1 MSVGAETGRR
11 LLDERLGWIRRLR
24 LTQRQREEIIAY
36 ILISPWVIGFLVFIL
51 GPMLTSLGL
60 SLTETDLFTIKFVGI
75 DNYTRLLSPDKTRS
89 LLWTALYNTGY
100 YVFLSIPLTI
110 GVGFFIAILLNQNIS
125 GRSSYRVVYY
135 LPAVIPAIATSLL
148 WLWLFQ
154 PEFGLINWFLS
165 VFGIEGPRWLFD
177 PKTAKLALVIMS
189 VWGAGAN
196 MLIFLAGLQGIPTE
210 LYEAATID
218 GAGVWR
224 RFRNITIPMISPTLF
239 FVLVTSIIW
248 SFQVFTNVYVMTEG
262 QGGPAHST
270 LMYVLYLYQLAFR
283 QYRMGF
289 ASALAWIFFMIIMLF
304 TLLIFKSSS
313 AWVYYETEIGGRR
326 S

>member
-1 MSVGAETGRR
+1 MGAGAETAQQPWKT
-11 LLDERLGWIRRLR
+11 RLGWPK
-24 LTQRQREEIIAY
+24 LTQRQREEMVAY
-36 ILISPWVIGFLVFIL
+36 ILISPWIIGFLVFIL

-60 SLTETDLFTIKFVGI
+60 SFTETDLFTIKFVGL

-89 LLWTALYNTGY
+89 LFWTALYNTAY
-100 YVFLSIPLTI
+100 YVFLSIPLNI

-125 GRSSYRVVYY
+125 GRSSYRVIYY

-165 VFGIEGPRWLFD
+165 LVGVEGLRWLFD
-177 PKTAKLALVIMS
+177 PRTAKLALVIMS

-239 FVLVTSIIW
+239 FVLVTQIIW

-262 QGGPAHST
+262 KGGPAHST

-289 ASALAWIFFMIIMLF
+289 ASALAWIFFVILMLF

-313 AWVYYETEIGGRR
+313 AWVYYETEIGGQDA
-326 S
+326 